1 MSDERIKRLTPLQS
15 FELLKGNQEAILI
28 DVRTSAEI
36 RFVGAPVSSVHIPWM
51 EFPEMKPLADFVESV
66 RAEVGQGK
74 APLLLICRSGQ
85 RSMSAAKAL
94 AAAGFDE
101 LVNVE
106 EGFEGD
112 LDEAGHRNFKSGW
125 RFHGLPWQQK

>member
-1 MSDERIKRLTPLQS
+1 MSDERIKRLSPLQS
-15 FELLKGNQEAILI
+15 FELLKENQEAVLI
-28 DVRTSAEI
+28 DVRTSAET
-36 RFVGAPVSSVHIPWM
+36 RFVGTPDSSVHIPWM
-51 EFPEMKPLADFVESV
+51 EFPEMKPLDGFVESV
-66 RAEVGQGK
+66 QAQVGQGE

-94 AAAGFDE
+94 AEAGFE
-101 LVNVE
+101 ALVNVE

-112 LDEAGHRNFKSGW
+112 LNEAGHRNLKGGW